1 MAAFSRVLGRLPC
14 ARLLPEAPTRRPG
27 RVYHAHPMTVQANAM
42 QPDTYRRSADPPR
55 PSSSPR
61 SGFSPA
67 RPSPAYGPPG
77 TGPTYGAPVPGRR
90 PVGATPGG
98 PPPLLRVVFQ
108 VPECRLIFGEQL
120 ILVGAAEELGAWD
133 VWRAPRMVWQEGD
146 TWAVEVA
153 LPAGQ
158 HAFKLVVMRADGCCY
173 WEDGP
178 DRELEVPE
186 GAAAVAA
193 AARTGIRVAC
203 RFGDAT
209 DTDISLASAA
219 ALDAAAPKVLAAE
232 LASFAVEASPVA
244 ASQRPGANGGVSEPT
259 LARAARLLEPN
270 AERASPAELNL
281 QLA

>member
-1 MAAFSRVLGRLPC
+1 
-14 ARLLPEAPTRRPG
+14 
-27 RVYHAHPMTVQANAM
+27 
-42 QPDTYRRSADPPR
+42 
-55 PSSSPR
+55 
-61 SGFSPA
+61 
-67 RPSPAYGPPG
+67 
-77 TGPTYGAPVPGRR
+77 
-90 PVGATPGG
+90 
-98 PPPLLRVVFQ
+98 
-108 VPECRLIFGEQL
+108 
-120 ILVGAAEELGAWD
+120 
-133 VWRAPRMVWQEGD
+133 MVWQEGD
-146 TWAVEVA
+146 SWAVEVA

-193 AARTGIRVAC
+193 AARTGIRVSC

-232 LASFAVEASPVA
+232 LASYAVEASPVA
-244 ASQRPGANGGVSEPT
+244 ASQRPGATGPGGNGSVSEPA

-270 AERASPAELNL
+270 SERASTAELNM

>member
-1 MAAFSRVLGRLPC
+1 
-14 ARLLPEAPTRRPG
+14 
-27 RVYHAHPMTVQANAM
+27 MTVQATAM
-42 QPDTYRRSADPPR
+42 QPDSYRRSAEPPR

-67 RPSPAYGPPG
+67 RPSPGYGAPG
-77 TGPTYGAPVPGRR
+77 GAPTYGAPGAGPVNGQRPTFGAPAPGRR
-90 PVGATPGG
+90 PAGATPGG

-158 HAFKLVVMRADGCCY
+158 LAFKLVVMRADGCCY

-244 ASQRPGANGGVSEPT
+244 ASQRPGASGPLSEPT
-259 LARAARLLEPN
+259 LARAARMLEPN

>member
-1 MAAFSRVLGRLPC
+1 MCSFACYCPLAPQQPRQPHAA
-14 ARLLPEAPTRRPG
+14 
-27 RVYHAHPMTVQANAM
+27 
-42 QPDTYRRSADPPR
+42 
-55 PSSSPR
+55 SSPTKPI
-61 SGFSPA
+61 PA
-67 RPSPAYGPPG
+67 PH
-77 TGPTYGAPVPGRR
+77 
-90 PVGATPGG
+90 
-98 PPPLLRVVFQ
+98 PPPH
-108 VPECRLIFGEQL
+108 
-120 ILVGAAEELGAWD
+120 
-133 VWRAPRMVWQEGD
+133 
-146 TWAVEVA
+146 
-153 LPAGQ
+153 LPQ

-259 LARAARLLEPN
+259 LARGARLLEPN